1 MTEKEW
7 KKLISQ
13 FDKFIEGWDKAYKKS
28 NHKKSG
34 QKNTLKDFEKSLK
47 RDLDLTAE
55 EKFELYY
62 DEYLNRKKEK
72 VHTIK
77 SMLKDLGIDR
87 SSDNK

>member
-1 MTEKEW
+1 MVTGYHFHLKI
-7 KKLISQ
+7 KLACFGVINMP
-13 FDKFIEGWDKAYKKS
+13 YP
-28 NHKKSG
+28 
-34 QKNTLKDFEKSLK
+34 FEKSLK